1 MRLPKWS
8 IEREKLLVAKLS
20 LQCLACGR
28 KEDLENVTERKTTHS
43 LDKTKI
49 LCDSLKQ
56 IRKYI
61 NGGAWAIVLNASVML
76 SKLKFALCVFIIE

>member
-1 MRLPKWS
+1 MRLLKWS
-8 IEREKLLVAKLS
+8 IEIEKLLVAKLS
-20 LQCLACGR
+20 LQCLAFGR

-61 NGGAWAIVLNASVML
+61 NGGAWSIVLNASVML
-76 SKLKFALCVFIIE
+76 SKPKFALCVFIIE